1 MHGSGQSA
9 GLIGLMQRRATG
21 KTVLVLFAVAMTVY
35 LVMLLITI
43 PRIEAYAPDVALFDL
58 SPTGYSHAEAMLL
71 LDSLGPEGRDAYLF
85 PQLALDF
92 VYPGLFAVCYSL
104 MLTWVFAQRFRPE
117 SRIFYLAILPVFAG
131 LFDYVEN
138 LLIIRMIMVFPDFSE
153 GSAAAASIATVLKS
167 AFTTGTFFLLIL
179 GVAFFIK
186 KRPEGRLEVGTQFGT
201 TAHAD
206 E

>member
-1 MHGSGQSA
+1 MDGSGQRA
-9 GLIGLMQRRATG
+9 GFIGFMQDRASG
-21 KTVLVLFAVAMTVY
+21 WAVLVLFVSTMTVY
-35 LVMLLITI
+35 LVMLLVTI
-43 PRIEAYAPDVALFDL
+43 PRVEEFAPDTALFDL
-58 SPTGYSHAEAMLL
+58 SPAGYSFAEAVLL

-104 MLTWVFAQRFRPE
+104 MLTWVFAKRFPSG

-138 LLIIRMIMVFPDFSE
+138 LLIIRMIMKFPDISE

-167 AFTTGTFFLLIL
+167 AFSTGTFFLLIL
-179 GVAFFIK
+179 GVVFLIK
-186 KRPEGRLEVGTQFGT
+186 KRPEARLDAGDQFGAT
-201 TAHAD
+201 DHAD
-206 E
+206 G